1 MPRRPAT
8 DEPADP
14 GDARAAESGRDARA
28 AGSGGDDPDAL
39 AASLEEGIEAEL
51 ADADHPLRG
60 GRWWT
65 WLLRVGVSVALLWI
79 LIKKVADVSLVD
91 LLPEWTATTIA
102 WLVVALGLTLV
113 GVVLA
118 ALRWDQVLVAMGLP
132 RPSLSRLTRHYFAGQ
147 AVSNVLPTTIGGDVL
162 RAARLAGDTGDAA
175 DSFASLI
182 IERLTGWLVLPLL
195 TFVGFAL
202 DASVRGMG
210 RRAALALAI
219 SVGTLV
225 ALVAILF
232 VADHPRLGGRF
243 THRDGW
249 IRFLGSVHLGV
260 SRLRRHP
267 GSAGRVIAAGCVYQ
281 LVLVVAATAAA
292 RALAI
297 DISFTALLAL
307 YPAVL
312 ITQVLPIGIAGLG
325 LREGALVYF
334 LAPLGVPHDQAV
346 ALGLL
351 LFFLNLLVS
360 VLGVP
365 ALLAGRGS
373 GRVTS

>member
-1 MPRRPAT
+1 MSSAHPSTTGPGEGP
-8 DEPADP
+8 DE
-14 GDARAAESGRDARA
+14 
-28 AGSGGDDPDAL
+28 DDPDAL
-39 AASLEEGIEAEL
+39 AADLEAEIESEL
-51 ADADHPLRG
+51 AGADHPIRG
-60 GRWWT
+60 TRWWT
-65 WLLRVGVSVALLWI
+65 WALRVLVSLALLWF
-79 LIKKVADVSLVD
+79 LIRKVADVRLVD
-91 LLPEWTATTIA
+91 LLPEWSATTIA
-102 WLVVALGLTLV
+102 WLVVALALTLA

-118 ALRWDQVLVAMGLP
+118 ALRWEQVLDAMGLP
-132 RPSLSRLTRHYFAGQ
+132 RPSLARLTRHYFAGQ

-202 DASVRGMG
+202 DAEVRGMG
-210 RRAALALAI
+210 RPVVIALAI
-219 SVGTLV
+219 SAGTLV
-225 ALVAILF
+225 GLIAILV

-243 THRDGW
+243 TQRQGW
-249 IRFLGSVHLGV
+249 RRFLGSVHLGV

-267 GSAGRVIAAGCVYQ
+267 GSAARVVAAGSLYQ

-297 DISFTALLAL
+297 DISATALLAL

-312 ITQVLPIGIAGLG
+312 VTQVLPIGIAGLG

-351 LFFLNLLVS
+351 LFALNLLVS

-365 ALLAGRGS
+365 ALVAGRASNEGS
-373 GRVTS
+373 RRRPRPATR

>member
-8 DEPADP
+8 DEPVDP
-14 GDARAAESGRDARA
+14 H
-28 AGSGGDDPDAL
+28 DDPDAL
-39 AASLEEGIEAEL
+39 AADLEGDIEAEL

-60 GRWWT
+60 GRWWA
-65 WLLRVGVSVALLWI
+65 WLLRVAVSLILLWV
-79 LIKKVADVSLVD
+79 LIGKVADVELVD
-91 LLPEWTATTIA
+91 LLPEWSATTIT
-102 WLVVALGLTLV
+102 WFVVALALTLL

-132 RPSLSRLTRHYFAGQ
+132 RPTLARLTRHYFAGQ

-195 TFVGFAL
+195 TFAGFAL
-202 DASVRGMG
+202 DPDVRAMG
-210 RRAALALAI
+210 RPALLALAI
-219 SVGTLV
+219 SVATIIGLV
-225 ALVAILF
+225 GILF

-243 THRDGW
+243 THREGW
-249 IRFLGSVHLGV
+249 VRFLGSVHLGV

-267 GSAGRVIAAGCVYQ
+267 AAAGRVIVAGCIYQ

-297 DISFTALLAL
+297 DISVTALLAL

-312 ITQVLPIGIAGLG
+312 VTQVLPIGIAGLG

-334 LAPLGVPHDQAV
+334 LAPLGVSNEQAL

-373 GRVTS
+373 PQVTR